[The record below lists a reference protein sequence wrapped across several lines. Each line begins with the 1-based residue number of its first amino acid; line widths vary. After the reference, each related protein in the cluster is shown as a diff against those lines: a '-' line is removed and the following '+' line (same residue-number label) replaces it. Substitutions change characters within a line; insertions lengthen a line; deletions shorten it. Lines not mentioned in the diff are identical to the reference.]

1 MRRRSVER
9 QPHSHQCHVRPEACY
24 LMNEGSK
31 QTVTKAPAVTLG
43 FWVIK
48 IFATTLGEPGGDTVA
63 MTLN

>member
-1 MRRRSVER
+1 
-9 QPHSHQCHVRPEACY
+9 
-24 LMNEGSK
+24 MNEGSE